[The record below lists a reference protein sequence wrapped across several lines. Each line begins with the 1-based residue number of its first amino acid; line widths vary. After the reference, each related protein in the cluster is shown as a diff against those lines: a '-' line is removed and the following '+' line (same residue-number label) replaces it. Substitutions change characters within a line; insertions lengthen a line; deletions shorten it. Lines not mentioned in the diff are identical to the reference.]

1 MAFKHT
7 PIKRKLTALFLLTS
21 GAVVLLTCA
30 AYFAYEYLTFRQTTL
45 GQLSTL
51 GEVIAANSTAAVAF
65 GNERDA
71 GEILAALKADRHIVA
86 AGLYD
91 RDGKLF
97 ARYPANLPV
106 DAFPVAPERDGYRF
120 ASSYLAGF
128 QPVAQQGNTRLG
140 TLYLK
145 SDMQAMYER
154 FRLYSGIVAA
164 VVVASLLVA
173 FMVSTVLQRQISEPI
188 LTLATTARA
197 IADRRDYSVRATK
210 GAEDELGLLTDA
222 FNQMLTRIDEQDRA
236 LRASDERLNLALM
249 SSGVGT
255 WSWNIVENSII
266 WDDYIHPLFG
276 LKPKTFPGRF
286 EDLLHLVHPDDR
298 DHVKDVVAET
308 LEKDAP
314 YDTEYQVIWP
324 DGTMRVLASR
334 GKVYRDPAGRPVR
347 MAGVCWDVTDR
358 KRTEEVRQQLAA
370 IIESAADP
378 ILSKDLDGIIRSW
391 NAGAVRLFGYRA
403 DEIIGRPVTLLIPE
417 DRLDEVST
425 IDEQLIHGEQ
435 VEPSESIRRKK
446 DGTLVPVSVRISPI
460 KNINGRIIGAS
471 TIVRDIT
478 EQKRAEEQLRTLLAE
493 VERSNRELEQFAYV
507 ASHDLQEPLRMVSS
521 YTQLLEQRYRD
532 KLDDDAREFI
542 NYAVDGA
549 RRMQRLINDLLEF
562 SRVSTRGRRLEPVD
576 ANEVLGTVRANLSV
590 AIEDAG
596 ALVTNEELPT
606 VMADP
611 TQLGQLLQNLI
622 GNAIKFNGAESP
634 RVHIAA
640 YERAGEWV
648 FAVRDNGIGIDPE
661 YFDRIFVIFQRLHVT
676 ADYPGTGIGLAVCKR
691 IAERH
696 GGRIWVESEPGNG
709 ATFSFSIPKS
719 SGARE
724 P

>member
-1 MAFKHT
+1 MAFKDT

-21 GAVVLLTCA
+21 GTVLLLTCA
-30 AYFAYEYLTFRQTTL
+30 SYFAYEYLSFRQTTL

-71 GEILAALKADRHIVA
+71 GEILAALRAEPHIVA

-91 RDGKLF
+91 KDGKLF
-97 ARYPANLPV
+97 SRYPGDLPA
-106 DAFPVAPERDGYRF
+106 DAFPAAPERDGYRF
-120 ASSYLAGF
+120 ESSYLVGV
-128 QPVAQQGNTRLG
+128 QPVAEQSDRRLG

-154 FRLYSGIVAA
+154 FRLFTGIGVAVFA
-164 VVVASLLVA
+164 ASLVVA

-188 LTLATTARA
+188 LALAGTAHA

-210 GAEDELGLLTDA
+210 GGDDEVGLLTDA
-222 FNQMLTRIDEQDRA
+222 FNQMLTRIDEQ
-236 LRASDERLNLALM
+236 N
-249 SSGVGT
+249 
-255 WSWNIVENSII
+255 
-266 WDDYIHPLFG
+266 
-276 LKPKTFPGRF
+276 
-286 EDLLHLVHPDDR
+286 
-298 DHVKDVVAET
+298 
-308 LEKDAP
+308 
-314 YDTEYQVIWP
+314 Q
-324 DGTMRVLASR
+324 
-334 GKVYRDPAGRPVR
+334 
-347 MAGVCWDVTDR
+347 
-358 KRTEEVRQQLAA
+358 
-370 IIESAADP
+370 
-378 ILSKDLDGIIRSW
+378 
-391 NAGAVRLFGYRA
+391 
-403 DEIIGRPVTLLIPE
+403 
-417 DRLDEVST
+417 
-425 IDEQLIHGEQ
+425 EQ
-435 VEPSESIRRKK
+435 
-446 DGTLVPVSVRISPI
+446 T
-460 KNINGRIIGAS
+460 
-471 TIVRDIT
+471 
-478 EQKRAEEQLRTLLAE
+478 RAEEQLRALMTELA
-493 VERSNRELEQFAYV
+493 RSNKELEQFAYV

-562 SRVSTRGRRLEPVD
+562 SRVSTRGRRVDPVD
-576 ANEVLGTVRANLSV
+576 ANEVLGTVRANLSA

-622 GNAIKFNGAESP
+622 GNAIKFHGTESP

-640 YERAGEWV
+640 SEQAGEWV

-661 YFDRIFVIFQRLHVT
+661 YFDRIFVIFQRLHAT

-709 ATFSFSIPKS
+709 ANFFFSIPKS
-719 SGARE
+719 SGA
-724 P
+724 